1 MRRYENVLPSLPRR
15 FYPLP
20 TLIAAV
26 FPTVGL
32 SDRFGVGL
40 PEAVL
45 VGVVVGFSA
54 SGFYSQGRT
63 LIRGKQRPAFSGR
76 SASPRAEQRLTQ
88 SV

>member
-54 SGFYSQGRT
+54 SGF
-63 LIRGKQRPAFSGR
+63 
-76 SASPRAEQRLTQ
+76 
-88 SV
+88 